1 MLRIVASPQQ
11 GSVRRDSGPHV
22 DSKPGQDSGEML
34 WNSAYDQSYEQVL
47 GMPVKHI
54 IYIGLS
60 HSLSLSFSLS
70 VQIESWH
77 A

>member
-22 DSKPGQDSGEML
+22 DSAASKPGQDSGEML
-34 WNSAYDQSYEQVL
+34 WNSAYDQSYDQVL

-54 IYIGLS
+54 IYIGLYRS
-60 HSLSLSFSLS
+60 ISLSLCSK
-70 VQIESWH
+70 
-77 A
+77 